1 MIIVK
6 TSNGDVLINDRELV
20 KLTHDRHNHFVYA
33 KMKGEG
39 NIGLLSRQIKP
50 IDKVEQ
56 VIYINEDTGTERKD
70 EGSEIAYLSQQWA
83 TEKNMVGFLSQL
95 SEQMEKK
102 LRDFACDII
111 QIVQYGDTIPDD
123 IRKRLRDHAEEAKA
137 WALDKGEWWVRQ
149 EYLANHQKQVEAE
162 TAYTGTLGEKIEQ
175 QAERI
180 LSLERQLDDAK
191 GEARK
196 YQFEMNG
203 LNEANEALTKR
214 NFWQRIFN
222 K

>member
-20 KLTHDRHNHFVYA
+20 KLRHDKENHFVYVSL
-33 KMKGEG
+33 KGDDRTPFR
-39 NIGLLSRQIKP
+39 LARP

-102 LRDFACDII
+102 LRDFACYII

-123 IRKRLRDHAEEAKA
+123 IRKQLRDHAEEAKA
-137 WALDKGEWWVRQ
+137 WALDKGKWWVRQ

-162 TAYTGTLGEKIEQ
+162 TAYTATLGEKIEQ

-203 LNEANEALTKR
+203 LNEANEALRKR
-214 NFWQRIFN
+214 NLWQRIFN
-222 K
+222 R

>member
-6 TSNGDVLINDRELV
+6 TSNGDVFINDRELV
-20 KLTHDRHNHFVYA
+20 KLRHDKENHFVYVT
-33 KMKGEG
+33 MKGNTGFCLGE
-39 NIGLLSRQIKP
+39 KP
-50 IDKVEQ
+50 IEKVEG
-56 VIYINEDTGTERKD
+56 VTYINEDTGTERKD

-83 TEKNMVGFLSQL
+83 SEKNMVGFLSQQL
-95 SEQMEKK
+95 ERIEKK

-123 IRKRLRDHAEEAKA
+123 IRKQLRDHAEEAKA
-137 WALDKGEWWVRQ
+137 WALDKGKWWERR
-149 EYLANHQKQVEAE
+149 EYLDKHQKQVEAE
-162 TAYTGTLGEKIEQ
+162 TAYTATLGKKIER

-214 NFWQRIFN
+214 NFWQRLFN
-222 K
+222 LIP